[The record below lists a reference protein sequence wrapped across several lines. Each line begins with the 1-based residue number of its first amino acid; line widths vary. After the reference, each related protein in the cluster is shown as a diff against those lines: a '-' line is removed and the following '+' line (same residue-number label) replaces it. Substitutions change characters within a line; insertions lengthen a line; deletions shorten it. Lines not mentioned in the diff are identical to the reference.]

1 MDITKLK
8 IILYRICMGAVITWL
23 LAVAIWEYRIDN
35 QFEAIFFPLFALVL
49 TWQTIKNRSK
59 PNWGQVA
66 YVAFYM
72 VWISFFNLRRDYDKH
87 QNKLRLD
94 KYGPVLNAERAKL
107 GIPVIPVNWQPN
119 YLGAWGADWRRK
131 DSTIGHQS
139 KLVFLDSLHQ
149 LEFEEDTYNLKHAD
163 SAHRYVNIRTYFSK
177 SGSVDSTDYRYEAGM
192 NNKTISRAQSD
203 SIFKVEGIQTDY

>member
-1 MDITKLK
+1 
-8 IILYRICMGAVITWL
+8 
-23 LAVAIWEYRIDN
+23 
-35 QFEAIFFPLFALVL
+35 
-49 TWQTIKNRSK
+49 
-59 PNWGQVA
+59 
-66 YVAFYM
+66 
-72 VWISFFNLRRDYDKH
+72 
-87 QNKLRLD
+87 
-94 KYGPVLNAERAKL
+94 
-107 GIPVIPVNWQPN
+107 
-119 YLGAWGADWRRK
+119 
-131 DSTIGHQS
+131 IGHQS